1 MFYRYYLEE
10 ERNELLK
17 AEQLRNELNAP
28 LRGIQLREYVTRIR
42 NALIEERTKEKREK
56 IAEAV
61 KKYVFKFCIQISFFA
76 ESFTFFTER
85 RRIRLNYKRQD

>member
-17 AEQLRNELNAP
+17 AELLRNELNAP

-61 KKYVFKFCIQISFFA
+61 KKYVFNFA
-76 ESFTFFTER
+76 FRYRFW
-85 RRIRLNYKRQD
+85 LNLSLSLQS